1 MLSATLLLSLSSVK
15 SDQRVLLTLTSQDF
29 LWGSKDRP
37 KASFLEAENDFV
49 RRSSG
54 KNEDGFEGLGRGGGG
69 GKLLDLEVEEKRDLM
84 AAAAA
89 AEAEEGRREEEG
101 VLEEESRVWRR
112 SQRQEGQKPVK
123 CSLGWRSQLK
133 EERGG
138 CG

>member
-1 MLSATLLLSLSSVK
+1 
-15 SDQRVLLTLTSQDF
+15 
-29 LWGSKDRP
+29 
-37 KASFLEAENDFV
+37 
-49 RRSSG
+49 
-54 KNEDGFEGLGRGGGG
+54 
-69 GKLLDLEVEEKRDLM
+69 M

-112 SQRQEGQKPVK
+112 SQRQEGQKPVN

-138 CG
+138 CGGGGAAAQLGLKKWYS